1 MEQVASTSGTR
12 RTDGRQWSPARIAV
26 AFLLCITV
34 EAIIV
39 AGGLVGLFFLE
50 GHYDRLAQ
58 SRGLIGGGAE
68 FSRAASVATP
78 VLLAAQAIVPF
89 VVYRL
94 LRPR

>member
-26 AFLLCITV
+26 AFLLCVTV
-34 EAIIV
+34 EALIV
-39 AGGLVGLFFLE
+39 AGGLLGLFFLG

-58 SRGLIGGGAE
+58 SHGLIDGGADL
-68 FSRAASVATP
+68 SRATSVAAP
-78 VLLAAQAIVPF
+78 VLLVAQAMVPL